1 MIGQQP
7 LGAKRLADTYKSR
20 MNVVAGILLAFAGT
34 FGIALQ
40 ADAQAWPAK
49 PIHFVVAFAPG
60 GPADIVARIV
70 GQKLT
75 EYLGQQIVVE
85 NRGGAGG
92 NIGATAVAK
101 SAADGY
107 TVLVTTTAFA
117 VNATLFSNPGYD
129 AERDFIPVMAVA
141 SQPNLIVVNANVAAK
156 TLSEY
161 LAQVKG
167 KKIVFASPG
176 SGTAPHLTGEN
187 LLRVLAKLDATAVH
201 FRGAGPAVAA
211 VVAGEPEIG
220 SMAVA
225 SPLPYLKSG
234 RLRALG
240 VSSAKRLAILPDVPT
255 FVELGYPGVQDYTWI
270 GVFLAAGTPAA
281 IVNRLNEALNRAA
294 QSPDVRERLE
304 TQALDPVGGTP
315 REFAEYVKAE
325 IAKWGRIVQE
335 TGSKPD

>member
-1 MIGQQP
+1 MKNIVAEI
-7 LGAKRLADTYKSR
+7 L
-20 MNVVAGILLAFAGT
+20 VVLAGT
-34 FGIALQ
+34 FGVILQ
-40 ADAQAWPAK
+40 TQAQAWPTK
-49 PIHFVVAFAPG
+49 PIRFVVAFAPG
-60 GPADIVARIV
+60 GPADIAARLV
-70 GQKLT
+70 GQKLS
-75 EYLGQQIVVE
+75 EYLGQQIVVD

-92 NIGATAVAK
+92 NIGAIAVAK
-101 SAADGY
+101 SAPDGY
-107 TVLVTTTAFA
+107 TALVTTTAFA
-117 VNATLFSNPGYD
+117 VNVSLFSNPGYD
-129 AERDFIPVMAVA
+129 VERDFIPVVAVA
-141 SQPNLIVVNANVAAK
+141 SQPNLIVVNARVPAK

-167 KKIVFASPG
+167 TKIVFASPG

-225 SPLPYLKSG
+225 APLPYLKSG

-255 FVELGYPGVQDYTWI
+255 FVELGYPSIQDYTWI
-270 GVFLAAGTPAA
+270 GVFLPAGTPAP
-281 IVNRLNEALNRAA
+281 IVQRLNEALNRAA
-294 QSPDVRERLE
+294 RSPDVRERLE
-304 TQALDPVGGTP
+304 AQALEPVGGTP
-315 REFAEYVKAE
+315 QQFAEYVKAE
-325 IAKWGRIVQE
+325 VAKWARIVQE

>member
-1 MIGQQP
+1 MKKT
-7 LGAKRLADTYKSR
+7 A
-20 MNVVAGILLAFAGT
+20 AGILLALAGS
-34 FGIALQ
+34 FGLTLH
-40 ADAQAWPAK
+40 AQAQEWPTK
-49 PIHFVVAFAPG
+49 PIRFVVAFAPG
-60 GPADIVARIV
+60 GPADIVARLV
-70 GQKLT
+70 GQKLS
-75 EYLGQQIVVE
+75 EYLGQQVVVD

-107 TVLVTTTAFA
+107 TALVTTTAFA
-117 VNATLFSNPGYD
+117 VNVSLFSNPGYD
-129 AERDFIPVMAVA
+129 VGDFIPVVAVA
-141 SQPNLIVVNANVAAK
+141 SQPNLIVVNANVPAK

-161 LAQVKG
+161 LARVKG
-167 KKIVFASPG
+167 TKIVFASPG

-234 RLRALG
+234 RLRALA
-240 VSSAKRLAILPDVPT
+240 VSSSKRLPILPDVPT
-255 FVELGYPGVQDYTWI
+255 LAELGYPSIQDYTWI
-270 GVFLAAGTPAA
+270 GVFLPAGTPAA
-281 IVNRLNEALNRAA
+281 IVQRLNEALNRAA

-304 TQALDPVGGTP
+304 AQALDPVGGTP

-325 IAKWGRIVQE
+325 VAKWARIVHE